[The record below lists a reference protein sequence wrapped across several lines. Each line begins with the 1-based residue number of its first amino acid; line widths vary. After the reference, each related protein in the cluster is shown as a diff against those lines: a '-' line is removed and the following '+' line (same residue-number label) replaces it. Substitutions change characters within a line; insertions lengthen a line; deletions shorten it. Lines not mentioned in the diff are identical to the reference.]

1 MTWIELIS
9 SSNIYIKNSR
19 HSIND
24 SITDSMVDSTID
36 LTIDSSVGSND
47 RDVVVL

>member
-1 MTWIELIS
+1 LTWIELIS

-24 SITDSMVDSTID
+24 STTDSMVDS
-36 LTIDSSVGSND
+36 TIDSSVGSND